1 MKKLLSLPPNAVE
14 KYLTINRLSPDEYF
28 CTSDPVG
35 HKLGSGGG
43 TVWLL
48 EQAAACANASSF
60 ESWLAQEKRILVH
73 AGGQSRRLP
82 AYAASGKSSIP
93 VPVFRWA
100 RGQKIDQTLL
110 DLQLPLYER
119 ILKQAPDSLHTLI
132 VSGDVFIRSTRPLQT
147 IPEADVVCYGLWVD
161 PSLAKNHGVYL
172 MNRHTPE
179 QLDFVLQKPSTE
191 KLAELSQTH
200 LALMDIG
207 VWLLNDRAVQIL
219 RRRSKLVQGQTL
231 GIPDARQYTSYD
243 LYSEFGT
250 ALGLHPTSVDTEINQ
265 LKVAVLPLEGGE
277 FYHYGTTPELV
288 ASTTYLQN
296 LVLDQ
301 RVIIQKHV
309 KKHPAVFT
317 QNAVVKA
324 ELTDKNSDI
333 WIENSDVPASW
344 ILSSQNVITGVPENE
359 WNILLG
365 KGQCVD
371 IQAVGGSSYVLRPY
385 GFHDAMR
392 GSIMSSATMFL
403 EQPVTDWLSNH
414 HIDIDKI
421 ACQQDIQA
429 ANIFP
434 VCSTLMQME
443 RMLKW
448 MLSPQPSEDL
458 SKEWEGLPR
467 LSADDISA
475 QANLERQDA
484 QRKKFLAINIPQLAQ
499 NYRKSVFYQIDLKDV
514 ADKYVK
520 YGLLLPS
527 LLQDEATSMQQVHDA
542 MFRAQVQKMR
552 GEDSAENEKKAFS
565 LLQQQLLETA
575 SRQPLIPRL
584 NAYRDQI
591 VWGRSAVRI
600 DIAGGWTD
608 TPPHCLLCGGN
619 VVNLAIELNGQQ
631 PLQVYVKPTSELHIK
646 CRSIDLGAVETITTF
661 DDLAQYN
668 KVGSPFSI
676 PKAALALCGFSPMF
690 CAEKYTSL
698 QQQLSDFG
706 SGIEITLLS
715 AIPAGSGLGTSSILA
730 STVIGA
736 LSDFCGLG
744 WDKHEIGN
752 RTLILE
758 QLLTTGGGWQ
768 DQYGG
773 ILPGIKLLQ
782 TESGLNQRPVVRWLP
797 DTFFRQAE
805 YQQCHLLYY
814 TGITRTAKQILAEI
828 VQGMFLNS
836 SEHLTLLGEMKQ
848 HAIALFDAVQL
859 GDFQQYGKLIRKT
872 WLQNK
877 TLDSGT
883 EPPLVA
889 NLCQRI
895 DDLCLGYKLPG
906 AGGGG
911 YLYMVAKDP
920 EAAVR
925 IRDVLNANPLTSSS
939 RFVEMTLSDKGLQ
952 VSRS

>member
-119 ILKQAPDSLHTLI
+119 ILKQAPDSLRTLI

-392 GSIMSSATMFL
+392 GSIMSSATM
-403 EQPVTDWLSNH
+403 
-414 HIDIDKI
+414 
-421 ACQQDIQA
+421 
-429 ANIFP
+429 
-434 VCSTLMQME
+434 
-443 RMLKW
+443 
-448 MLSPQPSEDL
+448 
-458 SKEWEGLPR
+458 
-467 LSADDISA
+467 
-475 QANLERQDA
+475 
-484 QRKKFLAINIPQLAQ
+484 
-499 NYRKSVFYQIDLKDV
+499 
-514 ADKYVK
+514 
-520 YGLLLPS
+520 
-527 LLQDEATSMQQVHDA
+527 
-542 MFRAQVQKMR
+542 
-552 GEDSAENEKKAFS
+552 
-565 LLQQQLLETA
+565 
-575 SRQPLIPRL
+575 
-584 NAYRDQI
+584 
-591 VWGRSAVRI
+591 
-600 DIAGGWTD
+600 
-608 TPPHCLLCGGN
+608 
-619 VVNLAIELNGQQ
+619 
-631 PLQVYVKPTSELHIK
+631 
-646 CRSIDLGAVETITTF
+646 
-661 DDLAQYN
+661 
-668 KVGSPFSI
+668 
-676 PKAALALCGFSPMF
+676 
-690 CAEKYTSL
+690 
-698 QQQLSDFG
+698 
-706 SGIEITLLS
+706 
-715 AIPAGSGLGTSSILA
+715 
-730 STVIGA
+730 
-736 LSDFCGLG
+736 
-744 WDKHEIGN
+744 
-752 RTLILE
+752 
-758 QLLTTGGGWQ
+758 
-768 DQYGG
+768 
-773 ILPGIKLLQ
+773 
-782 TESGLNQRPVVRWLP
+782 
-797 DTFFRQAE
+797 
-805 YQQCHLLYY
+805 
-814 TGITRTAKQILAEI
+814 
-828 VQGMFLNS
+828 
-836 SEHLTLLGEMKQ
+836 
-848 HAIALFDAVQL
+848 
-859 GDFQQYGKLIRKT
+859 
-872 WLQNK
+872 
-877 TLDSGT
+877 
-883 EPPLVA
+883 
-889 NLCQRI
+889 
-895 DDLCLGYKLPG
+895 
-906 AGGGG
+906 
-911 YLYMVAKDP
+911 
-920 EAAVR
+920 
-925 IRDVLNANPLTSSS
+925 
-939 RFVEMTLSDKGLQ
+939 
-952 VSRS
+952 